1 MSGNSNPNTCGIIEF
16 KKQQSEDKKNTVL
29 GVLNKLSLLNDPINS
44 PITKSEICRIAGVSR
59 TFLFSYPEELIKPI
73 NDAIKQQTQKMRTA
87 LKTPSISESSKDKI
101 IESLKRRIELLEET
115 NRKLKSE
122 NTVLYGKLLKT

>member
-1 MSGNSNPNTCGIIEF
+1 MSGNSNPNTFGIIKF
-16 KKQQSEDKKNTVL
+16 KKQQSEDKKNAVL

-101 IESLKRRIELLEET
+101 
-115 NRKLKSE
+115 
-122 NTVLYGKLLKT
+122 